1 MNGVTM
7 QSATLFHEFDLSFLK
22 NAAALVDSKL
32 RVLELEARSSPDPDA
47 LGTYDKAEYIT
58 GFGLVA
64 CQTYIAACVSRAGI
78 DRSQALDLGPMHHCG
93 LSMVTLVNALANY
106 WKHSQDWIHPL
117 SKTAQKTVDTITTLY
132 PDTEASYLTTNA
144 LAALLQPSEPRI
156 GRVIPFLKQWRDS
169 LQNDESSNSR

>member
-1 MNGVTM
+1 
-7 QSATLFHEFDLSFLK
+7 
-22 NAAALVDSKL
+22 
-32 RVLELEARSSPDPDA
+32 
-47 LGTYDKAEYIT
+47 
-58 GFGLVA
+58 
-64 CQTYIAACVSRAGI
+64 
-78 DRSQALDLGPMHHCG
+78 
-93 LSMVTLVNALANY
+93 MVTLVNALANY